1 MFLFFIVFKVRR
13 LRTYEKG
20 KKIMQKRVKT
30 NLVGQ
35 EFLKKKHI
43 NITDIFKS
51 YIKIKLLGSQI
62 LDVIFYSLS

>member
-1 MFLFFIVFKVRR
+1 MFLFFIVFKARR

>member
-1 MFLFFIVFKVRR
+1 
-13 LRTYEKG
+13 
-20 KKIMQKRVKT
+20 MQKRVKT

-35 EFLKKKHI
+35 EFSKKKHI